1 MQDSTEL
8 APCDWVATARP
19 FSDRT
24 RDRILRSSRQSDQ
37 VSALGLAQRGGAD
50 RVTGSRMRILVG
62 AVLMS
67 FVLAMVIGVSGVIAP
82 GGGAAL
88 GASTTL
94 TIIGGDVQVSRQGAP
109 FESAAD
115 GAILSP
121 GDVIRTGADSR
132 AVLTYFE
139 GSTVSIEPSSELA
152 IDEASAAPDGSTV
165 VVMTQNLG
173 RTWHVVTK
181 LITGGSKYEVRTPA
195 ATASVRGTAFEVG
208 VVRQAD
214 GQTTTAIVTTEGA
227 VAAAAPATAA
237 QPEPEPVVVPA
248 GFQTTARSSERKPET
263 PTLAPEPERKVTVN
277 VSNENSVVV
286 DPLGRSNGMKDGKL
300 VLQTPGAQVVK
311 TDGKL
316 TITLPNLP
324 DGKLSTVVSQAP
336 DAPSNSTNNNN
347 APTPAAAPVQVVTTV
362 EERGKAPATVS
373 ETVQPA
379 AQPVTTGVD
388 VKKSGPGPEAT
399 PDVRPVTEDE
409 KKELPT
415 PKTVVEPEKVEES
428 QAPVFR
434 PGLGADPKVIQKI
447 VEERKAV
454 PEEKPATPVTP
465 VVAPARAAQPDAPK
479 AAAKPESKAEEQ
491 QPADAPAKAEERPA
505 PTPGFVPQINFHGA
519 PNAASQQREE
529 AKKEEQRGED
539 DRKAAT
545 ETKKDA
551 SDIKATEQ
559 LQKAAQVAEQIATA
573 AQSKAGDEGK
583 KADEEKARA
592 ERAAREAEAARLKAE
607 RERRE
612 AEERAAKAA
621 SEAARRAAAEEAKAK
636 AAEQERAEQQKR
648 AAERAAREAEAEARE
663 QARQQEKARQ
673 AEQTARELRE
683 RLERHL
689 QELQRKQQRASKS
702 GSSDNDRD

>member
-1 MQDSTEL
+1 M
-8 APCDWVATARP
+8 R
-19 FSDRT
+19 
-24 RDRILRSSRQSDQ
+24 
-37 VSALGLAQRGGAD
+37 VS
-50 RVTGSRMRILVG
+50 VG

-121 GDVIRTGADSR
+121 GDVIRTAADSR

-208 VVRQAD
+208 VVQQAN

-237 QPEPEPVVVPA
+237 EPEPEPVVVPA

-311 TDGKL
+311 TDGRL

-336 DAPSNSTNNNN
+336 AAPAPSNTTGNSN
-347 APTPAAAPVQVVTTV
+347 AAPPAPPVQVVTTV

-379 AQPVTTGVD
+379 AQPVTTGVE
-388 VKKSGPGPEAT
+388 VKKSGPEPEAT
-399 PDVRPVTEDE
+399 PDVRPVTDAE
-409 KKELPT
+409 KKDLPA
-415 PKTVVEPEKVEES
+415 PKTVVEPEKVDET

-447 VEERKAV
+447 VEERKAA
-454 PEEKPATPVTP
+454 EEKPATPVTP
-465 VVAPARAAQPDAPK
+465 VAAPARAAQPDAPK
-479 AAAKPESKAEEQ
+479 AAAKPDAKAEEQ
-491 QPADAPAKAEERPA
+491 KTADAPAKVEDRPA

-529 AKKEEQRGED
+529 AKKEEQRDED
-539 DRKAAT
+539 DKKAAT

-559 LQKAAQVAEQIATA
+559 LQKAAQVAEQVATA
-573 AQSKAGDEGK
+573 AQSKAGDEHR
-583 KADEEKARA
+583 KADEDKARA

-663 QARQQEKARQ
+663 QARQQEKARH

-683 RLERHL
+683 RLERQL
-689 QELQRKQQRASKS
+689 RELQQRQQRASNN